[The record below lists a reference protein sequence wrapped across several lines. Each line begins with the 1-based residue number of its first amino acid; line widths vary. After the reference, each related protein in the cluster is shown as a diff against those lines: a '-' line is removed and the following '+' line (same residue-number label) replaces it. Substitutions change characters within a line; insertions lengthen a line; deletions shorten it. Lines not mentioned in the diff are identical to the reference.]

1 MVDASSPDPID
12 GVIARLEALVAWA
25 AQQPSRVGYFASL
38 YLRVTAAVR
47 SKIGTGYFDDDRRM
61 EALDVA
67 FASRYLTAVD
77 QFRTHDPD
85 LPAAWAV
92 AFAAVGGGHPVVVQH
107 LLLAMNPHINI
118 DLAVA
123 AARTCPGAS
132 IDALRAD
139 FFKIND
145 VLAGIV
151 PTVIAEMGEVSPLIA
166 LVNDLAEADEQ
177 WAIDFSMDA
186 MRDASWAF
194 ANVLAREPVASQD
207 KLITGQNTL
216 IAALSQR
223 IVSPPPLVGIIFDL
237 IRGCESTNVAQI
249 ISVLDSGN
257 PSLPARAARALAAN
271 PARDGEAPNR
281 VYYFEVAPG
290 RWAGSFT
297 FRVTSWRI
305 LWRSDMPLKDKIL
318 ATCMH
323 VFQRVFGS
331 SAIASEL
338 TAYPNSGADGLA
350 INDIRIAKG
359 FFTLFRSHE
368 RYTLNADGAH
378 VWVDARVRFGPVPF
392 LFREHDAYPAHVF
405 DGGMRNVY
413 HIRLLGTRFVG
424 NYHVRPDRTHVD
436 AVLQNGW
443 SVAHETL
450 TKIAPAAG

>member
-25 AQQPSRVGYFASL
+25 VQQPSRVGYFASL

-77 QFRTHDPD
+77 QFRRQDPD

-92 AFAAVGGGHPVVVQH
+92 AFAAVGDDHPVVVQH

-207 KLITGQNTL
+207 KLIAEQNTL
-216 IAALSQR
+216 IAALSRR
-223 IVSPPPLVGIIFDL
+223 IVSPPPLVAIIFDL
-237 IRGCESTNVAQI
+237 IRSCESTNIVQI
-249 ISVLDSGN
+249 IGVLNSGN
-257 PSLPARAARALAAN
+257 PLLSARAAAQAVAATS
-271 PARDGEAPNR
+271 ARTAPNR

-290 RWAGSFT
+290 RWTGSFT
-297 FRVTSWRI
+297 FRVTSWGT

-323 VFQRVFGS
+323 VFQLVFGS
-331 SAIASEL
+331 SSIASEL

-424 NYHVRPDRTHVD
+424 NYCVQPDRAHVD